1 MIINDYAEAKGLAP
15 LKLNLG
21 CGGRPLPGWVNIDKY
36 DYDPADTSG
45 KAFGCEAADCRRV
58 IGINMR

>member
-1 MIINDYAEAKGLAP
+1 MIINDYAQAKGLAP

-36 DYDPADTSG
+36 DYDPADTS
-45 KAFGCEAADCRRV
+45 
-58 IGINMR
+58 